1 MQRILNSNVSEI
13 VRDNSLRKLLGSR
26 SRVAYAEEYQPR
38 KSYTNWRVEPE
49 LKRIAIN
56 VLRQS
61 MLENKFYSLNSCYK

>member
-13 VRDNSLRKLLGSR
+13 VRDNSR

-38 KSYTNWRVEPE
+38 KSYTNWRVQPE
-49 LKRIAIN
+49 LKGIAIN
-56 VLRQS
+56 VLIQS